1 MNINWPNL
9 KAAAS
14 ASGNVL
20 NMPGSKEE
28 MKDFKALFASQLTQM
43 WQDYRETG
51 LTASEQALKAAG
63 GEEALQAKKDLEE
76 SGSSLFN
83 KDENTAEEDKAA
95 KKMSTDTEI
104 IRKYMPD
111 GSFLVLTY
119 QDGKIIDQHRTK
131 PIMVEKPDLS
141 RPTIIKN
148 NGQEEY
154 QTKMVPQKP
163 LFGDIA

>member
-1 MNINWPNL
+1 MNINWPHV

-20 NMPGSKEE
+20 NMAEDRAEQKN
-28 MKDFKALFASQLTQM
+28 FKALFASQLQQM

-51 LTASEQALKAAG
+51 LTAGEQALKAAG

-76 SGSSLFN
+76 KGSALFN
-83 KDENTAEEDKAA
+83 KDENTAKEDKAA
-95 KKMSTDTEI
+95 KKMVTDTEI

-111 GSFLVLTY
+111 GSFLILTY
-119 QDGKIIDQHRTK
+119 QDGKIVDQRRTK
-131 PIMVEKPDLS
+131 PLLVEKPDLS
-141 RPTIIKN
+141 RPAVLKG
-148 NGQEEY
+148 NGEEEY
-154 QTKMVPQKP
+154 QTKLVPQKP

>member
-1 MNINWPNL
+1 MNINWPNV
-9 KAAAS
+9 KAA

-20 NMPGSKEE
+20 NTPGSKEE
-28 MKDFKALFASQLTQM
+28 LKDFKTIFASQLTQM

>member
-1 MNINWPNL
+1 MDINAITT

-14 ASGNVL
+14 ASSNVL
-20 NMPGSKEE
+20 NTAETSRDK
-28 MKDFKALFASQLTQM
+28 KDFKALFASQLTQM

-51 LTASEQALKAAG
+51 LTAGEQLLKAAG

-76 SGSSLFN
+76 KGSALFS
-83 KDENTAEEDKAA
+83 KDENTAAEDKSA

-111 GSFLVLTY
+111 GSFLILTY
-119 QDGKIIDQHRTK
+119 QDGKIVDQRRTK
-131 PIMVEKPDLS
+131 PILVEKPDLS
-141 RPTIIKN
+141 RPAVLSGS
-148 NGQEEY
+148 GQEEY
-154 QTKMVPQKP
+154 RTKLVPQKP

>member
-1 MNINWPNL
+1 MNINWPNV

-28 MKDFKALFASQLTQM
+28 VNSFKALFASQLQQM

-51 LTASEQALKAAG
+51 LTAAEQKLKEAG

-76 SGSSLFN
+76 NGSALFADEKKAEDSSSG
-83 KDENTAEEDKAA
+83 KHD
-95 KKMSTDTEI
+95 MPDTEI

-111 GSFLVLTY
+111 GSILILTY
-119 QDGKIIDQHRTK
+119 QDGKITDQRRTK
-131 PIMVEKPDLS
+131 PMLTEKEDLS
-141 RPTIIKN
+141 RPPVIK
-148 NGQEEY
+148 GSGEMEY
-154 QTKMVPQKP
+154 QTKLVPKRN
-163 LFGDIA
+163 LFENIM

>member
-1 MNINWPNL
+1 MNINWPNV

-20 NMPGSKEE
+20 NTFGSKEE
-28 MKDFKALFASQLTQM
+28 QGDFKALFASQLQQM

-51 LTASEQALKAAG
+51 LTAAEQKLKEAG

-76 SGSSLFN
+76 KGSALFS
-83 KDENTAEEDKAA
+83 KDENTAAEDKSA

-111 GSFLVLTY
+111 GSFLILTY
-119 QDGKIIDQHRTK
+119 QDGKIVDQRRTK
-131 PIMVEKPDLS
+131 PILVEKPDLS
-141 RPTIIKN
+141 RPAVLSGS
-148 NGQEEY
+148 GQEEY
-154 QTKMVPQKP
+154 RTKLVPQKP